1 MQLLRRGVGKRD
13 LGIGSLLRNT
23 WFLALASIATG
34 TATMAGTDRDARH
47 RAARVRVPRGVGGAG
62 GAHVNV
68 VVLVGTD
75 DDAAALGETAR
86 ALESDDTRAAVF
98 VGDVTT
104 PEGRAALQEF
114 VKELFHPSPTKCVT

>member
-1 MQLLRRGVGKRD
+1 
-13 LGIGSLLRNT
+13 
-23 WFLALASIATG
+23 
-34 TATMAGTDRDARH
+34 
-47 RAARVRVPRGVGGAG
+47 
-62 GAHVNV
+62 VNV

-75 DDAAALGETAR
+75 DTAAALGESAR

-114 VKELFHPSPTKCVT
+114 VDELFPPRP